1 MGDELRRV
9 PRVRV
14 DVGLLEVLHQR
25 RIRQVDLVPLLQ
37 AAQLPRQRDHLR
49 LPHVQDPQLLAQV
62 ELRRQARE
70 RVVVQPQLLQILEL
84 AHRRAQQRDLVQAKV
99 EARQVIHGEDAVR
112 DLQHVEQ
119 IHVQVR
125 ALLREL
131 VPRFEVREVVQHRD
145 AHGLGRRRHELPSCS
160 AGWTAS
166 HRTPPPWLYLWLV
179 RRRRA
184 RSSCVYLRVG
194 RPLSVLVRAGS
205 RSCGLARSSCVLA
218 AAVSCLYFSVW
229 PRSVCAVAAQRPG
242 AAVRLAKACPK
253 WTSGLA
259 LPALFAA
266 PHYSS
271 G

>member
-1 MGDELRRV
+1 M
-9 PRVRV
+9 
-14 DVGLLEVLHQR
+14 
-25 RIRQVDLVPLLQ
+25 
-37 AAQLPRQRDHLR
+37 
-49 LPHVQDPQLLAQV
+49 

-84 AHRRAQQRDLVQAKV
+84 AHRRAQQRDLVQAEV

-119 IHVQVR
+119 VHVQVR

-145 AHGLGRRRHELPSCS
+145 AHRLGRRRHELAHLVPQD
-160 AGWTAS
+160 G
-166 HRTPPPWLYLWLV
+166 RPPIGPHLHGSIYSVW

-229 PRSVCAVAAQRPG
+229 PRSVCAVAAQRP
-242 AAVRLAKACPK
+242 LAPLCAWPK
-253 WTSGLA
+253 
-259 LPALFAA
+259 PAQNGRA
-266 PHYSS
+266 